1 MKTNNP
7 PYWSS
12 RASRHVRLELF
23 LLLLVASLPFLPA
36 LSRGLVSEDFI
47 ILRRLWEQPFWAM
60 AREQFCGPWM
70 GVRLVLFWRP
80 ISTFILQLQE
90 LLWGVHPFGFLL
102 VQLGTHLL
110 SAALLFM
117 LTRRLFLDQQWP
129 ARCVCLLF
137 AVYPLHPNSVLF
149 IASFATIFATSF
161 GLASLLLFIE
171 WRRLNRGYVL
181 VGSVVAFCLSL
192 GSYEGSF
199 ILPGL
204 LVLVDIVWL
213 RERGEAL
220 DWKGL
225 WRRHLPF
232 IGLALAYLVLRQFLL
247 GAAIGGYSV
256 SSFQPSS
263 LWVILKRFQLRWSYL
278 LIPKYGWLRP
288 GWLDLASEISVFAL
302 ALGLMVKPRSRFWR
316 FLLGLLW
323 IIVARLPFGDTK
335 VVPADG
341 RYWYLAS
348 AGIGFMVVGLAEF
361 FRSRRVRENFLA
373 AVTILITLSYG
384 ICLTSIGQ
392 RYREASSLVEKIR
405 AQALMLRD
413 PEYPGSA
420 VFLLGVPQYLKNS
433 KGKNIAQVF
442 AWGLSDALGPPFS
455 DPGIRAFPLG
465 SLQVEDCGPLMARLD
480 LGSVWKWGPH
490 GLSLLQFKP
499 TKLDE
504 IQTTGIEDISRG
516 FRFKAIRGVRYR
528 LVIVGRMQTA
538 ITPLPQKEGW
548 ESVSLPRA
556 TVTSDWHLY
565 GDDLYIWIEGRNS
578 KGQLTSSSRLLV
590 LHPASSGL
598 SR

>member
-1 MKTNNP
+1 
-7 PYWSS
+7 
-12 RASRHVRLELF
+12 
-23 LLLLVASLPFLPA
+23 
-36 LSRGLVSEDFI
+36 
-47 ILRRLWEQPFWAM
+47 
-60 AREQFCGPWM
+60 
-70 GVRLVLFWRP
+70 
-80 ISTFILQLQE
+80 
-90 LLWGVHPFGFLL
+90 
-102 VQLGTHLL
+102 
-110 SAALLFM
+110 
-117 LTRRLFLDQQWP
+117 
-129 ARCVCLLF
+129 
-137 AVYPLHPNSVLF
+137 VYPLHPNSVLF

-199 ILPGL
+199 VLPAL
-204 LVLVDIVWL
+204 LVLVDVVRL

-263 LWVILKRFQLRWSYL
+263 LWVLLKRFQLRWSYL
-278 LIPKYGWLRP
+278 LLPKYGWFRP
-288 GWLDLASEISVFAL
+288 EWLDIASEVGVFGL
-302 ALGLMVKPRSRFWR
+302 ALSLLVRRHTRSWR

-373 AVTILITLSYG
+373 AVTISITLIYG
-384 ICLTSIGQ
+384 ICLSSIGQ

-413 PEYPGSA
+413 PGLPSSA
-420 VFLLGVPQYLKNS
+420 RFLLGVPQYLKNS
-433 KGKNIAQVF
+433 KGENIAQVF
-442 AWGLSDALGPPFS
+442 AWGLSDALVPPFS
-455 DPGIRAFPLG
+455 DPGVRIFPLG
-465 SLQVEDCGPLMARLD
+465 SLRLEDLGPLGDRPD
-480 LGSVWKWGPH
+480 LGSVWKWGH
-490 GLSLLQFKP
+490 RGFSLIQLEP
-499 TKLDE
+499 TKLAE
-504 IQTTGIEDISRG
+504 IETTGIEDISRG
-516 FRFKAIRGVRYR
+516 FRFEAIRGVRYS

-538 ITPLPQKEGW
+538 VTPLGPKLGW
-548 ESVSLPRA
+548 RTVSLTQSPI
-556 TVTSDWHLY
+556 TSDRHLY
-565 GDDLYIWIEGRNS
+565 GDDIYMWLQGRNAR
-578 KGQLTSSSRLLV
+578 GQLTSSSRLLL
-590 LHPASSGL
+590 LHPGSSGL